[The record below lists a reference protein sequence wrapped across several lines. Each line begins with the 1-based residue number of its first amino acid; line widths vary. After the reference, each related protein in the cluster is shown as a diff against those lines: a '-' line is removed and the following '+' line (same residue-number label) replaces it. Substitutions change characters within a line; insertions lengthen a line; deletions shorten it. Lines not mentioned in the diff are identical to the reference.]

1 MTYIQTITNGN
12 LPVPREIQE
21 ALQWS
26 KTNLKVRIE
35 PTKNGFNVQKV
46 AYDQIRKKKITKKE
60 AARIWANMK
69 QVSKLGKQD
78 MNLTEFLRHDR
89 DTHF

>member
-12 LPVPREIQE
+12 LPIPHEIRE
-21 ALQWS
+21 ALKWP
-26 KTNLKVRIE
+26 KTDLKVKIE
-35 PTKNGFNVQKV
+35 PTKNGFKVQKI
-46 AYDQIRKKKITKKE
+46 AYNQTKKKKITKKE

-69 QVSKLGKQD
+69 RISQLGRQD
-78 MNLTEFLRHDR
+78 VNLTEFLRHDR